1 MQDVQLGRSKA
12 RNGTGRHQSGRAEDS
27 PEADTKRHMIPL
39 LDFFPKVKDCAEQTA
54 KSKALSAIW
63 HPQMTEP

>member
-1 MQDVQLGRSKA
+1 
-12 RNGTGRHQSGRAEDS
+12 
-27 PEADTKRHMIPL
+27 MIPL